1 MKISEVVTR
10 RSQSNVNLIL
20 PYFKISVE
28 KYVFDKV
35 EPLVKDIYQ
44 EKAGSIE
51 RNFLEK
57 REKIIKTLTI
67 KEIFQ
72 EVDLNK

>member
-44 EKAGSIE
+44 EKAESIE
-51 RNFLEK
+51 RNFL
-57 REKIIKTLTI
+57 
-67 KEIFQ
+67 
-72 EVDLNK
+72 